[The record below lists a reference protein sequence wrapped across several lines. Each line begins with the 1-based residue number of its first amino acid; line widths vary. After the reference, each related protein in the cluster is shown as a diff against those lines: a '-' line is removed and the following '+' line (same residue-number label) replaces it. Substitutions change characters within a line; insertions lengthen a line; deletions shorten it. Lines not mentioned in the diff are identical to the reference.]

1 MNIILNLNQK
11 SRAVKILKSQN
22 ELESNIGVMAWSVKS
37 VNTMATQLGIAIV

>member
-11 SRAVKILKSQN
+11 SRAVKIPKR
-22 ELESNIGVMAWSVKS
+22 ELESNIGVIVWSVKS